1 MSNGRS
7 KSPLDEIFDD
17 GTSFPAGRHPV
28 DAAVGIG
35 HNEVHDSFTVE
46 DFNALPEVQQAVLE
60 HIKRSARGIGD
71 VRSMFALL
79 VKFSEIDILEAVRAL
94 EVDGFIAQSESG
106 SNSYILIRE
115 DVRSVIEQLDTERR
129 NRPIV
134 YEG

>member
-7 KSPLDEIFDD
+7 KSALDELFDS
-17 GTSFPAGRHPV
+17 GTDLPMGVHPI
-28 DAAVGIG
+28 DPAVGIG
-35 HNEVHDSFTVE
+35 QDVTHDSFTAE
-46 DFNALPEVQQAVLE
+46 DFSALPEVQQAVLE

-79 VKFSEIDILEAVRAL
+79 VKFNETDILAAVRAL
-94 EVDGFIAQSESG
+94 EVDKFIAQSESG
-106 SNSYILIRE
+106 PNSYILIRE

-134 YEG
+134 YES